1 MAICPSTVHL
11 VPGMLKAP
19 AADQREAALRAVQ
32 LHRRV
37 DAKHGGHGADVRGG
51 FVVTLEAMTTGTL
64 ASELQFM
71 IYISTNAEK
80 NEKV

>member
-1 MAICPSTVHL
+1 M
-11 VPGMLKAP
+11 
-19 AADQREAALRAVQ
+19 Q

-37 DAKHGGHGADVRGG
+37 DAKHGGHGADVRRG

-71 IYISTNAEK
+71 IYTSTNAEK
-80 NEKV
+80 IEKV